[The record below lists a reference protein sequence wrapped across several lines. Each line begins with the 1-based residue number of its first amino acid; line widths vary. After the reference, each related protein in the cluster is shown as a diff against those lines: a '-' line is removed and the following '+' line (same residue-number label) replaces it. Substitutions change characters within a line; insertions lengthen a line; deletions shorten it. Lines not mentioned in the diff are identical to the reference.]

1 MKLVNLI
8 LAEFMLAAHLAYI
21 LWVIFGA
28 LVARRRWAQVLHIA
42 SLVYAIAI
50 ELGPWPCLLTL
61 AENFFEARAG
71 LVPYRGPFLLH
82 YLDLIVYPN
91 LSATL
96 LTWAGVAVCVANL
109 LLYSWKFRRG
119 ARREDSD

>member
-1 MKLVNLI
+1 MKLIDLI
-8 LAEFMLAAHLAYI
+8 LAEFTLAAHLAYI

-42 SLVYAIAI
+42 SLVYSIAI

-91 LSATL
+91 LSVTL

-109 LLYSWKFRRG
+109 LLDSWKFW
-119 ARREDSD
+119 RERAA